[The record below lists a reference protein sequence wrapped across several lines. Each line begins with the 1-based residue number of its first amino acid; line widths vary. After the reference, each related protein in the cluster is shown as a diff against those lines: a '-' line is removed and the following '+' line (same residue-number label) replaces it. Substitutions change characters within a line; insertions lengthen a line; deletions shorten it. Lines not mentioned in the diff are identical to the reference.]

1 MVRSKL
7 SRPIMVMS
15 FLYRYMN
22 SNGLMIS
29 VSFHHSVCVS
39 CVNASGPTLTTG
51 TINSFLFLSLS
62 QKAKLKGFYRKM
74 IYSLANLTVIH
85 HHIPFFSDVSCVF
98 PHVFVVSSKSRPF
111 SSQPSLATTFAPA
124 TCSRKI
130 YAGLG
135 SSGGNRSNKPS
146 KYHEIWCSR

>member
-1 MVRSKL
+1 
-7 SRPIMVMS
+7 MVMS

-74 IYSLANLTVIH
+74 IYSLANLTVINSPSYSFFFFRCFLCFSACFRCFIQVTTLQLPTQPCH
-85 HHIPFFSDVSCVF
+85 HLCPCHL
-98 PHVFVVSSKSRPF
+98 
-111 SSQPSLATTFAPA
+111 QPQNLRGVRIFRWELKQQT
-124 TCSRKI
+124 I
-130 YAGLG
+130 
-135 SSGGNRSNKPS
+135 
-146 KYHEIWCSR
+146 EIS